1 MVTFLKEHSLENTET
16 LTSPARRA
24 VKNLAFSLLWLRF
37 DPRPRNFPIL
47 WEAKKG
53 KKKTNTKSPFLEV
66 NYVPVHVPVSFATE
80 HTWLVF
86 GDGVTHK

>member
-1 MVTFLKEHSLENTET
+1 MVTFLKEQSIENTES
-16 LTSPARRA
+16 LEFPGGLA
-24 VKNLAFSLLWLRF
+24 VMDLVFSLLWLRS